1 MHFLY
6 EDSPREVVLESA
18 LHIGAAEGD
27 EAITLESVA
36 KLAELSVAKVRSL
49 AGRLV
54 AQPYLGPDL

>member
-36 KLAELSVAKVRSL
+36 KLAELSVAKVRGIS
-49 AGRLV
+49 
-54 AQPYLGPDL
+54 